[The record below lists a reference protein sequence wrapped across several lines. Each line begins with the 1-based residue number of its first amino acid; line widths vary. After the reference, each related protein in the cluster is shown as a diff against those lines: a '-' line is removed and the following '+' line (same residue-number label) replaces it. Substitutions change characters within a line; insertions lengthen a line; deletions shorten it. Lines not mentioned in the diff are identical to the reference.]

1 MRSNRREFLE
11 ATALASLAAVHS
23 PYGTSSDSRTNG
35 ISTDEHLNASEIARK
50 HMIVR
55 DTPSSSFFEGMLL
68 GNGDVGACVVVRPD
82 ALGIHIGKNDCWDI
96 RVSEDIAN
104 HVLPFRELLQLWQRA
119 SEEAKRMGKPDML
132 YVETGIDFFRE
143 YSQKVGS
150 SYDGK
155 KWPRPWPCGT
165 IWINWDPTWVEPGQH
180 TLDFATGLFTLTL
193 RCTNFEN
200 ESNRV
205 QLSVFV
211 DWETGLVS
219 ASTDQAL
226 PMRSIVYSP
235 EVDGFHA
242 GPFESGKRKD
252 TSELLA
258 SPETSAAIFP
268 DFAEFSSF
276 QYFPALGPTSDR
288 PSPPLSDKDRNFSL
302 HGRITGRW
310 SVEAADPGSDVHLK
324 PQARQPLRI
333 DAVVATPRDSLLK
346 RLVQQQAT
354 TRGGPDW
361 VSIPQNHVYSAE
373 DRDTKTFARDGVA
386 ELAKSELR
394 GIRHNSE
401 SKWREF
407 WSHSAVEFTDRELE
421 RIWYENQYFLACC
434 LRPNKV
440 APGLFANWSAGDIG
454 TSWHGDYHADYNCE
468 QVYWGVFSSNHVEQH
483 LPFVEVC
490 ENLLPIATKFAAEH
504 FELPGAF
511 FPVSSYPAP
520 RETLIKFSI
529 STGNIE

>member
-1 MRSNRREFLE
+1 MKPNRREFLQ

-23 PYGTSSDSRTNG
+23 PYSTSSDSRPNG

-55 DTPSSSFFEGMLL
+55 DTPGSSFFEGMLL

-96 RVSEDIAN
+96 RVSEDIAS
-104 HVLPFRELLQLWQRA
+104 HVPPFRELLQLWQRA

-132 YVETGIDFFRE
+132 YVETRVDFFRE
-143 YSQKVGS
+143 YSEKVGS

-180 TLDFATGLFTLTL
+180 TLDLATGLFTLTL
-193 RCTNFEN
+193 RCTNFED
-200 ESNRV
+200 ESSRV

-226 PMRSIVYSP
+226 PLRSIAYSP
-235 EVDGFHA
+235 EVDGFHT
-242 GPFESGKRKD
+242 GPFESGKGKD
-252 TSELLA
+252 SFELLP
-258 SPETSAAIFP
+258 SPETSSAIFP

-276 QYFPALGPTSDR
+276 QHFPALGPTSDR

-310 SVEAADPGSDVHLK
+310 SVEAADPVSDVHLK
-324 PQARQPLRI
+324 PEARQPLRI

-346 RLVQQQAT
+346 RLLQQQT
-354 TRGGPDW
+354 TARGGPDW
-361 VSIPQNHVYSAE
+361 VSIPQNRVYSAQ
-373 DRDTKTFARDGVA
+373 DLATKTVARHGVA
-386 ELAKSELR
+386 ELAKLELRDIRQNSEL
-394 GIRHNSE
+394 
-401 SKWREF
+401 KWREF
-407 WSHSAVEFTDRELE
+407 WSHSAVEFADRELE

-468 QVYWGVFSSNHVEQH
+468 QV
-483 LPFVEVC
+483 
-490 ENLLPIATKFAAEH
+490 
-504 FELPGAF
+504 
-511 FPVSSYPAP
+511 
-520 RETLIKFSI
+520 
-529 STGNIE
+529 